1 MVLLIFLYVFYCWCF
16 SLLVSLHLPCQSYA
30 WRWTLSVKWIKGIL
44 QVQEFKW
51 LRKILYSSLKIYL
64 FFWKAKTTSKILQ
77 ENEKILLEEKKSRT
91 SIAFSPREEKRTRYP
106 LSVLAGL
113 ISTHPNQ
120 KMEEEPH
127 PDLPFPAPSF

>member
-30 WRWTLSVKWIKGIL
+30 WRWTLLVKWIKGIL

-51 LRKILYSSLKIYL
+51 PRKILYSLKNYYFL
-64 FFWKAKTTSKILQ
+64 KSENHFKILQ

-91 SIAFSPREEKRTRYP
+91 SIALSPREEKRTRYP

-120 KMEEEPH
+120 KMEEPH
-127 PDLPFPAPSF
+127 PDIPFPAPSF

>member
-1 MVLLIFLYVFYCWCF
+1 MYFIVGVA
-16 SLLVSLHLPCQSYA
+16 LHLPCQSPT
-30 WRWTLSVKWIKGIL
+30 WRWTLLVKWIKGIL

-51 LRKILYSSLKIYL
+51 PRKILYSSLKMYL

-91 SIAFSPREEKRTRYP
+91 SIAFSPREEKRTRHP
-106 LSVLAGL
+106 LSILAGL

-120 KMEEEPH
+120 KWKKSPGNKH
-127 PDLPFPAPSF
+127 LPSFLSYQL